1 MYDEIKKKAI
11 MKWRHTHQTN
21 YNDYMREI
29 FYIKHCEKI
38 KQNRKDKYY
47 FEKECKR
54 LSNIL
59 L

>member
-1 MYDEIKKKAI
+1 MYDETKKKAI

-47 FEKECKR
+47 FSAKK
-54 LSNIL
+54 NVKD
-59 L
+59 